1 MKRKFLKRLP
11 VHYLLLASFI
21 ILLTGLIYVQ
31 LAQFWQYN
39 HLANRYNAIT
49 GNSVDKLSLL
59 INLRKGSEYVQT
71 QVLHLLLTKDPT
83 EIAFTRKKIQEEVER
98 NDTNMREFERL
109 IITKE
114 EKNLF
119 DSLVYFRKQ
128 NAAVRKFLMN
138 LAVQGH
144 FNEARQFYLDSQHI
158 TYEHLQKANTLLSA
172 FVKDSASHQ
181 KNMLNTTIST
191 DNKKTL
197 RINLFIV
204 ALLIVMGLAV
214 LRTLQKMREDHLQL
228 AESEAKYRYLIEH
241 TNEIINRCDG
251 SGKIIFANKAFKE
264 KLGYDD
270 EELAQLSIPDILDE
284 NSLHTYNPLPSP
296 KLDGTLLKNVQKTYI
311 AKSGKKIR
319 VEGNIILEYKNRRCV
334 AAEAYFNDITEKYNL
349 QEQLLSSEK
358 KYRSIFELSPL
369 PKIMYDINTY
379 EILQVN
385 PAAVQHY
392 GYTNKEW
399 LSLKITDIIAAN
411 YLPEAKAALLQLQQN
426 SEAFESKMKHITKGG
441 NLIDVEIRGV
451 PFEYEGH
458 KARLIT
464 ILDVTERNQTE
475 NRISKAIMETQEQER
490 FQISAELHDN
500 VNQILTGAV
509 FTLGLLKK
517 ESLPAPQ
524 QEAIATAH
532 KYISMAIETIRKISH
547 RLAPPSFN
555 LVEFSDSIQM
565 LLNGINHDGKY
576 LIEYVYN
583 VPKGIK
589 LPDDLM
595 VNLYRILQEQLNNIQ
610 KYANATIIE
619 VNLNVDDKEVELYI
633 YDNGRGFDMKA
644 QRKGIGLNNIQRRAA
659 LFSGYA
665 RIQSSPG
672 NGCSVK
678 VFIPLTN
685 V

>member
-1 MKRKFLKRLP
+1 MKRQLLKRLP
-11 VHYLLLASFI
+11 VRYVLLLSFI
-21 ILLTGLIYVQ
+21 VLISGLIYVQ
-31 LAQFWQYN
+31 VAQYNQYN
-39 HLANRYNAIT
+39 HLANQYNAIT

-59 INLRKGSEYVQT
+59 INLRRGSDYVQT
-71 QVLHLLLTKDPT
+71 QVLHLLLSKDPN
-83 EIAFTRKKIQEEVER
+83 EIAVTRKKIQEEIDR
-98 NDTNMREFERL
+98 NDTNMREFEKL
-109 IITKE
+109 VIAKE
-114 EKNLF
+114 EKKLF
-119 DSLVYFRKQ
+119 DSLTYYRKQ
-128 NAAVRKFLMN
+128 NSAVRAFLMN
-138 LAVQGH
+138 LAVEGH
-144 FNEARQFYLDSQHI
+144 FNKSQKFYLDSQHI
-158 TYEHLQKANTLLSA
+158 TYEHLQKANTLLA
-172 FVKDSASHQ
+172 TFVKDSASHQ
-181 KNMLNTTIST
+181 KNRLNTTIAS

-197 RINLFIV
+197 EINLFIV
-204 ALLIVMGLAV
+204 ALLILMGIAV
-214 LRTLQKMREDHLQL
+214 LRTIQKMKEDHLQL

-241 TNEIINRCDG
+241 TNEIINRCDA

-284 NSLHTYNPLPSP
+284 NSMNTFNPSP
-296 KLDGTLLKNVQKTYI
+296 SPEKDGTLLKNVQKIYI

-319 VEGNIILEYKNRRCV
+319 VEGSIIIEYRNRKCI

-349 QEQLLSSEK
+349 QQQLVASEK
-358 KYRSIFELSPL
+358 KYRSIFEFSPL
-369 PKIMYDINTY
+369 PKIIYDINTY

-385 PAAVQHY
+385 TAAIQHY
-392 GYTNKEW
+392 GYNNKEW

-411 YLPEAKAALLQLQQN
+411 YLPEAKAALIQLQQN
-426 SEAFESKMKHITKGG
+426 SEAFESKMKHITKNGA
-441 NLIDVEIRGV
+441 LIDVEIRGV

-464 ILDVTERNQTE
+464 ILDVTERNETE
-475 NRISKAIMETQEQER
+475 NRISKAIMETQEQEH

-517 ESLPAPQ
+517 ESLPAQ
-524 QEAIATAH
+524 QLDAIVTAH

-565 LLNGINHDGKY
+565 LLNGVNKDRKY

-583 VPKGIK
+583 VPKEVK
-589 LPDDLM
+589 LPDDVML
-595 VNLYRILQEQLNNIQ
+595 NLYRILQEQLNNIY

-619 VNLNVDDKEVELYI
+619 VNLNADDKEVELYI
-633 YDNGRGFDMKA
+633 YDNGRGFDMKI
-644 QRKGIGLNNIQRRAA
+644 QRNGIGLSNIQRRAA

-665 RIQSSPG
+665 RILSSPG

-678 VFIPLTN
+678 VFIPLS
-685 V
+685 

>member
-1 MKRKFLKRLP
+1 MKKRLLGRLP
-11 VHYLLLASFI
+11 VRYLLLASFI
-21 ILLTGLIYVQ
+21 ILLVGFISIQ
-31 LAQFWQYN
+31 LAQYRQYN
-39 HLANRYNAIT
+39 RLANQYNTIT

-59 INLRKGSEYVQT
+59 INLRRGSDYVQT

-83 EIAFTRKKIQEEVER
+83 ELAITRKKIQEEVER
-98 NDTNMREFERL
+98 NDTNMREFEKL
-109 IITKE
+109 VTTNE
-114 EKNLF
+114 EKKLF
-119 DSLVYFRKQ
+119 DSLTFFRKQ

-138 LAVQGH
+138 LALNGR
-144 FNEARQFYLDSQHI
+144 FNEAQQFYLDSQNV
-158 TYEHLQKANTLLSA
+158 TYEHLQRANTLLSA
-172 FVKDSASHQ
+172 FVKDSVSHQ
-181 KNMLNTTIST
+181 KNLLNTTIAS
-191 DNKKTL
+191 DNKKIL
-197 RINLFIV
+197 EIDLFIV
-204 ALLIVMGLAV
+204 ALLILMGIAV
-214 LRTLQKMREDHLQL
+214 FRTIQKMKEDHLLL

-241 TNEIINRCDG
+241 TNEIINRCDA

-270 EELAQLSIPDILDE
+270 EELARLSIPDIIDE
-284 NSLHTYNPLPSP
+284 NSLHTFNPSP
-296 KLDGTLLKNVQKTYI
+296 SPEKDGTLLKNVQKI
-311 AKSGKKIR
+311 FVAKSGKKIR
-319 VEGNIILEYKNRRCV
+319 VEGSIIIEYRNRKCV

-349 QEQLLSSEK
+349 QEQLLASEK

-369 PKIMYDINTY
+369 PKIIYDINTH

-385 PAAVQHY
+385 PAAIQHY
-392 GYTNKEW
+392 GYANPEW
-399 LSLKITDIIAAN
+399 LNLKITDIIAAN
-411 YLPEAKAALLQLQQN
+411 YLPEAKTALLQLQQN
-426 SEAFESKMKHITKGG
+426 SEAFESKMKHVTKNGG
-441 NLIDVEIRGV
+441 LIEVEIRGV

-517 ESLPAPQ
+517 ESLSAQ
-524 QEAIATAH
+524 HQEAIATTH
-532 KYISMAIETIRKISH
+532 KYISMAIEAIRKISH

-565 LLNGINHDGKY
+565 LLNGINRDRKY
-576 LIEYVYN
+576 QIEYVYN
-583 VPKGIK
+583 IPKQVN

-619 VNLNVDDKEVELYI
+619 VNLNVIEKELELYI
-633 YDNGRGFDMKA
+633 YDNGRGFDMKV
-644 QRKGIGLNNIQRRAA
+644 QRNGIGLSNIQRRAA
-659 LFSGYA
+659 LFSGHT

-678 VFIPLTN
+678 VLIPLS
-685 V
+685 